1 MREFE
6 LELQARLIIYKLFD
20 RFVMNNLDMLY
31 GEVNHQLIQAG
42 VLPQIRDKHTQ
53 GTSRVP
59 GAGPSAPAMPQ
70 QHGLPIE
77 SVDSGYATGYG
88 GGEYD
93 PASAQLAEIYSTVRS
108 LLAMRR
114 GMRPDYNPQAAS
126 VPSFAP
132 IDLLS
137 ALTILQNQAMLPHA
151 QPATAADAAFV
162 AARSTSSSNSEQ
174 VQADQKV
181 QVAAADEDTIWS
193 ACCSS
198 SSCRTASRSCRRC

>member
-1 MREFE
+1 MIRGGASVENDTNPIAPAPLCQAFRLAMREFE

-53 GTSRVP
+53 GSSRVP
-59 GAGPSAPAMPQ
+59 GAGPSAPAAP

-77 SVDSGYATGYG
+77 TVDTGYATSGYA

-114 GMRPDYNPQAAS
+114 GARPDYNPQAAS
-126 VPSFAP
+126 VPS
-132 IDLLS
+132 
-137 ALTILQNQAMLPHA
+137 
-151 QPATAADAAFV
+151 
-162 AARSTSSSNSEQ
+162 
-174 VQADQKV
+174 
-181 QVAAADEDTIWS
+181 
-193 ACCSS
+193 
-198 SSCRTASRSCRRC
+198 